1 MKKPEYVAAVTAMYR
16 KYVDLYLRKGKS
28 GYAVK
33 PEDRENLIDLYN
45 RADSDTGYYMERVGK
60 NGNNYIAT
68 ESAEKGPDGKA
79 LNGFFPYNT
88 AYGKHKNV
96 KNPTREGNI
105 GVNYLFGTHFTIP
118 FTLPEGNELV
128 MDKNDKDPKPVT
140 FEFSGDDDT
149 WIYIDDQLVL
159 DIGGIHDRCT
169 GTINFKEKTWEIRDR
184 NNKVIEGLGGKFEL
198 DESIRE
204 HKLTMFYME
213 RGLGSSNLRIT
224 FNFP

>member
-1 MKKPEYVAAVTAMYR
+1 MSKSIEGR
-16 KYVDLYLRKGKS
+16 KSWCELS
-28 GYAVK
+28 
-33 PEDRENLIDLYN
+33 
-45 RADSDTGYYMERVGK
+45 
-60 NGNNYIAT
+60 
-68 ESAEKGPDGKA
+68 
-79 LNGFFPYNT
+79 
-88 AYGKHKNV
+88 
-96 KNPTREGNI
+96 
-105 GVNYLFGTHFTIP
+105 FGTHFTIP

-128 MDKNDKDPKPVT
+128 MDKDDKDPKPVT

-149 WIYIDDQLVL
+149 WIYIDDHLVL

-169 GTINFKEKTWEIRDR
+169 GTINFKEKTWEIRNR

-224 FNFP
+224 FNFPKSNTLDVTNKIITDGANEIFRESLERIGSFEYEIRNRAVSGEPLAVEDSAGYFKDGENTVLTVLL